1 MWALKNDKFIS
12 FFRTIFRVKIR
23 ARCIFNFFMGTVG
36 YCKPVEPN
44 SPIVYSGFTVRAM
57 NKQHCVTAC
66 VYLFRFSESIFDEG
80 EDHTY
85 EMEYEQPK
93 NDGYHVQVI

>member
-1 MWALKNDKFIS
+1 
-12 FFRTIFRVKIR
+12 
-23 ARCIFNFFMGTVG
+23 MGTVG
-36 YCKPVEPN
+36 YCKPVQPN

-57 NKQHCVTAC
+57 NKQHCVTDC
-66 VYLFRFSESIFDEG
+66 VYLVRFSESIFDEG

-93 NDGYHVQVI
+93 NDGYHVQVISTKLLSDQNCKKWSCIIQGSHFTFVS

>member
-1 MWALKNDKFIS
+1 
-12 FFRTIFRVKIR
+12 
-23 ARCIFNFFMGTVG
+23 MGTVG

-57 NKQHCVTAC
+57 NKQHCVTDC
-66 VYLFRFSESIFDEG
+66 VYLVRFSESIFDEG

-93 NDGYHVQVI
+93 NDGCHVQVI